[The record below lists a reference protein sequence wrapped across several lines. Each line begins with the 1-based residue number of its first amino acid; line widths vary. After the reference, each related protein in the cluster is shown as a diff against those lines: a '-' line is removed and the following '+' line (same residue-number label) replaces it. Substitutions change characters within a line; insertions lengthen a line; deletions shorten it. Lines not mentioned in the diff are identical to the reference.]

1 MVSTIS
7 NAEQQDLLHSSI
19 LPGHQA
25 ALRDERAP
33 SASGK
38 STDNAIWISDDD
50 SSDTEYEDSLEGHDL
65 KDSQSDCT
73 TSVTTSVIDHLD
85 SMCTKHSEIGSDSAA
100 RMVDTAISSPAQL
113 EEAQISSHES
123 QMDLSTDPESN
134 QRALDLTTCTPTG
147 DTVACADIK
156 FGISS
161 VSPEIQSCLGASDG
175 RLVTKA
181 TVATSEL
188 NVMTDGLSNRESGH
202 QSQNAPETPSEVT
215 YSSIAANPEVMAQK
229 PLPDSKVCTSTERD
243 NATSV
248 ARSSSP
254 GPRLLPESRPD
265 QDQGHGSC
273 SPKDIEPDLLG
284 AESGSLHAVRM
295 SPPFREG
302 ISRRRCRQ
310 TSPHTHMTIQDK
322 DSDADTESSDGE
334 DRLDVKECIHV
345 EEYRPSLTDAS
356 GDDSEDDFKE
366 LQCRKRRR
374 VTRSQQL
381 STRRTAQLPKGRR
394 ISVRESESPAPS
406 QTSSVPSDAGIFA
419 RFEEWPLRNVSLK
432 RITEED
438 KTTFQLQFDWTPD
451 PSQPHADRSVSHSKQ
466 CRGAPRLRF
475 PQPDRPVENG
485 HGKRITKYAS

>member
-156 FGISS
+156 FGIS
-161 VSPEIQSCLGASDG
+161 
-175 RLVTKA
+175 
-181 TVATSEL
+181 
-188 NVMTDGLSNRESGH
+188 ESGH

-451 PSQPHADRSVSHSKQ
+451 PKGPQGFAFRNQIVQWKMDTG
-466 CRGAPRLRF
+466 RG
-475 PQPDRPVENG
+475 
-485 HGKRITKYAS
+485 